1 MKRAVLI
8 SLIGATVL
16 LADLTTNVQNQ
27 QSEQHQIRKSDQKSL
42 QSQKSYTDNKSIGN
56 EKSVSKNL
64 TKSFNSIKSLQK
76 TISYN
81 KSDGWS
87 ITINFVSFFL
97 KELRKQ
103 HYNRKAFFL
112 TNRDLGM
119 TDYIVA
125 KDDRWGSIYNL
136 EKKEAMELEAT
147 YRHGLNKRKTRKVAK
162 YINLLYNTGNI
173 IKNAILGLKSQ
184 KVTFD
189 NVRELSRQALS
200 KAKRATKKERLKIRN
215 CNYGGNTNSVVCNN
229 GEYAIELT
237 NNIPRLYINGNL
249 WYSSYEIVGIKPT
262 LTLNFS
268 KNNSEAM
275 SKLNQMQSTK
285 SVAKMIRD
293 YTQQLKQKGLTKIA
307 QQIESRFI
315 EDTLSNGKTKS
326 VNTIVNAINSGSPIA
341 VLNIFK

>member
-16 LADLTTNVQNQ
+16 FADLTTNVQNQ
-27 QSEQHQIRKSDQKSL
+27 QSKQHQMRKSDQKSL
-42 QSQKSYTDNKSIGN
+42 QSQKSFTDNKSIGN

-76 TISYN
+76 SISYN
-81 KSDGWS
+81 QSDGWGV
-87 ITINFVSFFL
+87 TINFASYFL

-119 TDYIVA
+119 TDYITA
-125 KDDRWGSIYNL
+125 ESDRWGSIYNL
-136 EKKEAMELEAT
+136 GKKEAMELEAT
-147 YRHGLNKRKTRKVAK
+147 YRHGLDKRKTKKVAK

-173 IKNAILGLKSQ
+173 IKNAILQLRSQ
-184 KVTFD
+184 KVSFD

-200 KAKRATKKERLKIRN
+200 KAKRSTRRERLRIRG
-215 CNYGGNTNSVVCNN
+215 CNYGGNTNSVVCNS
-229 GEYAIELT
+229 GEYTIELT
-237 NNIPRLYINGNL
+237 NSIPKLYVNGNI
-249 WYSSYEIVGIKPT
+249 WYSAYEIAGMKPT

-275 SKLNQMQSTK
+275 SKLEQMQSTR

-293 YTQQLKQKGLTKIA
+293 YTQRLKQKGQTRIA

-326 VNTIVNAINSGSPIA
+326 VNSVVNAINSGSPIA